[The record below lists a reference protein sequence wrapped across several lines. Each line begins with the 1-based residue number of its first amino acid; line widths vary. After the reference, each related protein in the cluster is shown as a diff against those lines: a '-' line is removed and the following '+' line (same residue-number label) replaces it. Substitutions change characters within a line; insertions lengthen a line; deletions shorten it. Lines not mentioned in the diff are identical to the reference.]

1 MRTIRGGAEMSSKN
15 ISYLQTLC
23 GISDE
28 YMKHLKTLTDKE
40 MHAEHESTFG
50 EESKS
55 RVIMIQSMFNRVM
68 SSQKKEIAS
77 RLISNQQET
86 NHSSDVLVLVKRKYG
101 TLKNFFVEGFLNNT
115 NMPSNLTLQYRSMN
129 EVTEEDIELLIEALY
144 AHGDLKI
151 EDD

>member
-1 MRTIRGGAEMSSKN
+1 MSSKN

-28 YMKHLKTLTDKE
+28 YMEHLKALTDKE

-55 RVIMIQSMFNRVM
+55 RVAMIQSMFNRVM

-77 RLISNQQET
+77 RLIPGQQEA
-86 NHSSDVLVLVKRKYG
+86 NHSNDVLVLVKRKYG

-129 EVTEEDIELLIEALY
+129 EVTEEDIELLIEALH

-151 EDD
+151 KDD

>member
-1 MRTIRGGAEMSSKN
+1 MSSKN

-28 YMKHLKTLTDKE
+28 YMEHLKTLTDKE

-77 RLISNQQET
+77 RLISDQQET
-86 NHSSDVLVLVKRKYG
+86 NRSSDVLVLVKRKYG

-115 NMPSNLTLQYRSMN
+115 NMPSNLTLQYRSMK
-129 EVTEEDIELLIEALY
+129 EVTEEDIELLIEALH